1 MDPYKINNTFEKLHD
16 LKVTSDFASSMKNI
30 CIIIESFE
38 NFENIPFSIFNND
51 HYIDFLITTL
61 DFDLQVQF
69 QTILY
74 DNRIIEQG
82 FNLKNIFM
90 AFLFKMR
97 AINKLVKARQE
108 KSVLF
113 KDFEIIRKQYQM
125 NSAKN
130 CKICNC
136 ADHNISQN
144 LLFCPI
150 FSQLSP
156 MIKTVI
162 AQMLGVCNIC
172 YSINHDPSN
181 CVKYDFYSIF

>member
-1 MDPYKINNTFEKLHD
+1 MDPYKINKIFENLYD
-16 LKVTSDFASSMKNI
+16 LNVTSDFASSMENI
-30 CIIIESFE
+30 CTIIESFE
-38 NFENIPFSIFNND
+38 NFENIPYTIFDNE
-51 HYIDFLITTL
+51 HFIDFLVTRL
-61 DFDLQVQF
+61 SFDLQIQF

-90 AFLFKMR
+90 TFLFKMR
-97 AINKLVKARQE
+97 AINKLIQARQE

-113 KDFEIIRKQYQM
+113 KDFEIIRKQYQL
-125 NSAKN
+125 NSDKN
-130 CKICNC
+130 CRICNC

-162 AQMLGVCNIC
+162 AQMLGKKIQKFLAQ
-172 YSINHDPSN
+172 H
-181 CVKYDFYSIF
+181 